1 MSGRAYT
8 RLPGVR
14 RGIFTRSSVWLG
26 ADHILLIE
34 GTRINERYQ
43 RVYLRDILGMVIL
56 RKPRFVLQVQ
66 WMFVLPA
73 VLIAAA
79 FVPASW
85 RATSFSI
92 ATLVDLLILTALY
105 LTSLRHGCRRL
116 SGPYAIV
123 TPRFPSQSSTPAALP
138 ALFESRSNFL
148 RPCGLM
154 LKSFQPASFWMPAS

>member
-105 LTSLRHGCRRL
+105 LTSLRHGCRLYFATALGNVFVRSVFRQREAQKL
-116 SGPYAIV
+116 LLAVEPVI
-123 TPRFPSQSSTPAALP
+123 SQAQS
-138 ALFESRSNFL
+138 
-148 RPCGLM
+148 
-154 LKSFQPASFWMPAS
+154 